1 MPAFTQD
8 VFDATKEKPITDEY
22 AKYNELLQKRA
33 KAAAEQYGAWG
44 QPTNIPRTSL
54 ADQLKAE
61 REYKGA
67 EYGRRQQAAQQKFG
81 LAQSIET
88 SRGGIADR
96 VRAALTGREGLK
108 QDVWDQQKRMEQESG
123 LAQQEQALQ
132 FRTQMGKMNFASFQ
146 TAAERIDAMQQAYAK
161 GTLNFQMLDAA
172 RNNMLSM
179 VDIDK
184 YFAILKNNFDNALK
198 DVEMKGQNA
207 LDDARARFEADSK
220 NTGSIISGLFD
231 IASVAMKS
239 YASKGS

>member
-8 VFDATKEKPITDEY
+8 VFDATKEKPITGEY
-22 AKYNELLQKRA
+22 EKYNELLQKRA
-33 KAAAEQYGAWG
+33 KAAQEQYGGWG
-44 QPTNIPRTSL
+44 TYKATPQMSDVDRL
-54 ADQLKAE
+54 RAE
-61 REYKGA
+61 REYKGT

-172 RNNMLSM
+172 RNNMLTM

-184 YFAILKNNFDNALK
+184 YFAILKNNFANALEDLK
-198 DVEMKGQNA
+198 TEGQVK
-207 LDDARARFEADSK
+207 LDAAKSLFEADSR